1 MVPEFTELLLQT
13 SPLHDIG
20 KVGIP
25 DNILLKEG
33 PLTPEERAVIERH
46 AEIGENILRQ
56 TPKSVALLPQM
67 NMGASLPVGNG
78 SPSALI
84 KMASVIAR
92 HHHEKWNGSG
102 YPDKLAGTLI
112 PIEARIVALADV
124 YDALLS
130 KRPYKPPMS
139 QSKALAIVQEESGRH
154 FDPRIVESFFAAGD
168 RIAEVYERFDG
179 TVEAFS
185 ASEEQREEYF
195 ICG

>member
-1 MVPEFTELLLQT
+1 
-13 SPLHDIG
+13 
-20 KVGIP
+20 VGIP
-25 DNILLKEG
+25 DSILLKAG

-46 AEIGENILRQ
+46 PEIGENILRQ
-56 TPKSVALLPQM
+56 TPKSVALLPHM
-67 NMGASLPVGNG
+67 NIRARTEVRPLPVGDG

-84 KMASVIAR
+84 MMAGTIAR

-102 YPDKLAGTLI
+102 YPDKLAGLAI

-139 QSKALAIVQEESGRH
+139 PSKALAIVRKESGRH
-154 FDPRIVESFFAAGD
+154 FDPQIVESFFAAGD

-179 TVEAFS
+179 TGEAV
-185 ASEEQREEYF
+185 
-195 ICG
+195 